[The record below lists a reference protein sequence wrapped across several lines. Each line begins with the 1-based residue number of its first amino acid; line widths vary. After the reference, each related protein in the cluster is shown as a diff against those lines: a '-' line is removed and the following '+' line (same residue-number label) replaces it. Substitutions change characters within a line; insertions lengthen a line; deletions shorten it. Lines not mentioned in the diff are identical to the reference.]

1 MILEDLIP
9 CPNGSCLACTELSV
23 VVFRATVLS
32 IVLTFGG
39 GPSVSLFCEAWC
51 DPDVAAE
58 RGCHHEDHG
67 SSTSV
72 ANDDSCQDTIQE
84 TVVLKNDVR
93 RRAFSERAGCVAL
106 VTHFQLA
113 SAATSGRHIGELGRT
128 LADLKRPQTTPLRI

>member
-1 MILEDLIP
+1 M
-9 CPNGSCLACTELSV
+9 
-23 VVFRATVLS
+23 FRATVLS

-72 ANDDSCQDTIQE
+72 ANDDACQDTIQE

-93 RRAFSERAGCVAL
+93 RRVFSEGAGCVAL

-113 SAATSGRHIGELGRT
+113 PAAARLCLIEDHGR
-128 LADLKRPQTTPLRI
+128 ADLKRPQTTPLRI